1 MAVFALLPRLSYL
14 GASDFLPSFECRTV
28 GSCLPFPVPALAQAV
43 PSLAPPRVYQSP
55 RGAGA
60 RLAGPDKLFFGDLIL
75 QKSVLG
81 PVLPRP

>member
-1 MAVFALLPRLSYL
+1 M
-14 GASDFLPSFECRTV
+14 T
-28 GSCLPFPVPALAQAV
+28 FPACMGQAV
-43 PSLAPPRVYQSP
+43 PSLAPPRVYQSF

-60 RLAGPDKLFFGDLIL
+60 RLAGPDKLFFGYLIL

>member
-1 MAVFALLPRLSYL
+1 MCKHKQHMLCKLQKICVNQKAWFAYPE
-14 GASDFLPSFECRTV
+14 GHVNHD
-28 GSCLPFPVPALAQAV
+28 VPQAV

-60 RLAGPDKLFFGDLIL
+60 RLAGPNKLFFGGLIL
-75 QKSVLG
+75 QKLALG